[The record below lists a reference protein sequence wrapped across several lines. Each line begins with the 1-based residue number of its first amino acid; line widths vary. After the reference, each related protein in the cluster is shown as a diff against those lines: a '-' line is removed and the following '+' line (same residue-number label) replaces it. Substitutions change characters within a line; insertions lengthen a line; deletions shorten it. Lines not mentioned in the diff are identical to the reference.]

1 VNHTDG
7 GQDVPEKLV
16 LKKVVTQDQD
26 GAALVLRKDEPWSGG
41 SRNLPIKSSKDVKPE
56 VI

>member
-1 VNHTDG
+1 MNHTDG